1 MIGAVRT
8 QPRSDSTLANMDWLL
23 VGMFLALVTIGFLNI
38 YSVEYNPAREEFL
51 VMDTSYTKQVM
62 WIAIS
67 ILLGVLIMLIDAHF
81 FSTFAFGFYLATLG
95 LLVLTL
101 AIGSEVAGAKSW
113 IQFGGFSLQP
123 SELAKFA
130 TALAMAKFLN
140 IYGVEMRNWRHMLI
154 GFGILLLPVV
164 LVLLQNDTGS
174 ALVFLSLVLVLY
186 REGLNAFFI
195 VIPLVLGVLFVC
207 VLAFGASPVLA
218 VLVGLLV
225 LTFNFLARRLR
236 FGAAALIFLVFG
248 MGAGI
253 IYGTDYAFN
262 NILQPHQRS
271 RIEVLLG
278 KQNDLQ
284 GAGYNLHQSLIAIG
298 SGGATGKGFLE
309 GTQTKFHFVPEQ
321 NTDFIF
327 CTVGEEWGFAGTAAV
342 VLLFVLM
349 LVRVI
354 FRAEKQKSTLVR
366 AYGYGVVSILFIHF
380 LINIGMTIGLVPV
393 IGIPLPFISY
403 GGSSL
408 LGFTF
413 LLFLFIKLD
422 ADFRWRNT

>member
-1 MIGAVRT
+1 
-8 QPRSDSTLANMDWLL
+8 MDWLL